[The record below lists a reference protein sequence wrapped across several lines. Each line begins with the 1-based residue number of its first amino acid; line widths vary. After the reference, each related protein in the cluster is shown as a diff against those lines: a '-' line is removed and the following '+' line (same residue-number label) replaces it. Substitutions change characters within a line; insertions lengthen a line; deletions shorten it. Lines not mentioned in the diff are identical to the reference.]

1 MGYDVERFLGSI
13 DEELKCPICCGVLED
28 PLQGQRCEH
37 AFCRKCITEWM
48 KTSETCPVDRNS
60 LSSSQ
65 LQPIP
70 RIVRNMLNH
79 LSIRCDFIAEGCR
92 EVISLED
99 LSSHKSECKYNPEH
113 PVPCLRDCG
122 ALVPKN
128 RLESHDCIKDLRSL
142 ICCQQKEIQELKSAI
157 TILVSLSEQ
166 QKRMA
171 SLNNSSLHDL
181 SERYEHLKN
190 SITNLEKPIQQILQ
204 LAIRSDSLPSGETG
218 TSIKDKLVEETTLE
232 IYISNVDRCVTA
244 GNLRDY
250 LARNDVNVIACK
262 ESLYRGWKSDFRITI
277 FKSDCSKVLDP
288 NLWPRGIVCFVCGE
302 YYSTKTE
309 GNRDPQEP
317 GPDSIVK
324 ASPSPW
330 MIS

>member
-1 MGYDVERFLGSI
+1 MGYDLDRFIGSI

-37 AFCRKCITEWM
+37 AFCRKCINEWM
-48 KTSETCPVDRNS
+48 RTSETCPVDRNQLQS
-60 LSSSQ
+60 TQ
-65 LQPIP
+65 LQPVP

-79 LSIRCDFIAEGCR
+79 LQIKCDFVAEGCR
-92 EVISLED
+92 EVVCLED
-99 LSSHKSECKYNPEH
+99 LASHRLDCEYNPEH
-113 PVPCLRDCG
+113 PIPCEKDCG
-122 ALVPKN
+122 AMVPKN
-128 RLESHDCIKDLRSL
+128 QLDKHDCIKDLRTL
-142 ICCQQKEIQELKSAI
+142 ISSQQKEIQELKSAI
-157 TILVSLSEQ
+157 SILVSLSEQ
-166 QKRMA
+166 QRRMA
-171 SLNNSSLHDL
+171 SLNNSSLNDL
-181 SERYEHLKN
+181 SERYDLLKN
-190 SITNLEKPIQQILQ
+190 SIANLEKPIQQILQ
-204 LAIRSDSLPSGETG
+204 LATRSESLPGETN
-218 TSIKDKLVEETTLE
+218 TIKDKLAEETTLE
-232 IYISNVDRCVTA
+232 IYVSNVDRCVSA

-250 LARNDVNVIACK
+250 LSRNDVNAIACK
-262 ESLYRGWKSDFRITI
+262 EALFRGWKNDFRVTI
-277 FKSDCSKVLDP
+277 FKSDRAKVLDP